1 MSDNTDW
8 TEGVGMENEAEE
20 GVDAYEEGP
29 EGAEEMLYTMEGT
42 RVWWDYRCSPPRP
55 MVYKVDS
62 SRLYLGKN
70 DVMQDQKGSYAWLN
84 GTGKVVVSNGHT
96 KVQLSGDDVVW
107 KVGDAFK
114 VKDLEA
120 KAVTLELKEE
130 LDCV

>member
-29 EGAEEMLYTMEGT
+29 EAAEEMLYTMEGT

>member
-1 MSDNTDW
+1 
-8 TEGVGMENEAEE
+8 
-20 GVDAYEEGP
+20 
-29 EGAEEMLYTMEGT
+29 
-42 RVWWDYRCSPPRP
+42 